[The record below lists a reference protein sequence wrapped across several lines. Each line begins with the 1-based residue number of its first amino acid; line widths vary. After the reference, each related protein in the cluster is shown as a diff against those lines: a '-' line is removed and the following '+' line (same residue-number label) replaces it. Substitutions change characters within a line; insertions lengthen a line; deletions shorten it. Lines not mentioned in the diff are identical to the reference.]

1 MRSGACPNFVWR
13 HSVDESGNIFIRNRV
28 LLIYERFE
36 RFPAQAISSALSEV
50 ADLGSLVQEC
60 WEAPGMPKALPRL
73 HCNTP
78 IGANPCIANLKKN
91 GLCRLID
98 KDESPSGESLL
109 LRLDGL
115 DDVTNDEALDALAK
129 CLFDSDDEVSE

>member
-1 MRSGACPNFVWR
+1 MA
-13 HSVDESGNIFIRNRV
+13 
-28 LLIYERFE
+28 
-36 RFPAQAISSALSEV
+36 ALSRSV
-50 ADLGSLVQEC
+50 GKLPNAQSASKTSLQYPNWGKSMHRKPEK
-60 WEAPGMPKALPRL
+60 ERPR
-73 HCNTP
+73 
-78 IGANPCIANLKKN
+78 
-91 GLCRLID
+91 RLID

>member
-1 MRSGACPNFVWR
+1 MHRKP
-13 HSVDESGNIFIRNRV
+13 EK
-28 LLIYERFE
+28 ER
-36 RFPAQAISSALSEV
+36 PL
-50 ADLGSLVQEC
+50 
-60 WEAPGMPKALPRL
+60 
-73 HCNTP
+73 
-78 IGANPCIANLKKN
+78 
-91 GLCRLID
+91 RLID